1 MSQRQPRARRSTS
14 SESGSEDGDEDTT
27 DREID
32 RDALYARGRTKCGQV
47 ERRRLIE
54 EVGRED
60 AVTFV
65 GEAAAAGRQAEQLDD
80 ENASDQEDSDDTN

>member
-1 MSQRQPRARRSTS
+1 VSQRAPQRRLEQHAHDTDDD
-14 SESGSEDGDEDTT
+14 ESAT

-32 RDALYARGRTKCGQV
+32 RDVLYARGRTKCGQV

-54 EVGRED
+54 EVGRAE

-65 GEAAAAGRQAEQLDD
+65 GEAAAAGRQAEQL
-80 ENASDQEDSDDTN
+80 EDQEGDDHE

>member
-1 MSQRQPRARRSTS
+1 MSQRQPRARRSTN
-14 SESGSEDGDEDTT
+14 SESGDENDDESAT

-32 RDALYARGRTKCGQV
+32 RDALYARGRTKCGDV

-54 EVGRED
+54 EVGRAE

-65 GEAAAAGRQAEQLDD
+65 GEAAVAGQQAEQLDD
-80 ENASDQEDSDDTN
+80 WGSDVHG

>member
-1 MSQRQPRARRSTS
+1 MSQRALQRRPEQHARDTDDD
-14 SESGSEDGDEDTT
+14 ESAT

-32 RDALYARGRTKCGQV
+32 RDVLYARGRTKCGQV

-54 EVGRED
+54 EVGCED

-65 GEAAAAGRQAEQLDD
+65 GEAAAAGRQAEQLED

>member
-1 MSQRQPRARRSTS
+1 MSQRAPQRRPEQHARDT
-14 SESGSEDGDEDTT
+14 GSEESVG
-27 DREID
+27 DREIN
-32 RDALYARGRTKCGQV
+32 RDALYTRGKIACGDV

-65 GEAAAAGRQAEQLDD
+65 GEAAAAGRQATEI
-80 ENASDQEDSDDTN
+80 EDQESGDHE

>member
-1 MSQRQPRARRSTS
+1 MSQRTPQRRPEQHARDTDS
-14 SESGSEDGDEDTT
+14 DEIVA

-32 RDALYARGRTKCGQV
+32 RDALYTRGKITCGDV

-54 EVGRED
+54 EVGRAE

-65 GEAAAAGRQAEQLDD
+65 GEAAAAGRQATEI
-80 ENASDQEDSDDTN
+80 EDWESGDHE

>member
-14 SESGSEDGDEDTT
+14 GGNGSEDSESAA
-27 DREID
+27 DRETD
-32 RDALYARGRTKCGQV
+32 RDALYARGETKCGDPV
-47 ERRRLIE
+47 RRRLLE
-54 EVGRED
+54 EVGREEH
-60 AVTFV
+60 VTFV